1 MKIMTNNT
9 EAAKQKKVPRK
20 IGKDN
25 SCGTLPTKYFAD
37 KSFLNPSNNDKKIK
51 RAIFDINVIIS

>member
-20 IGKDN
+20 IWQRQ
-25 SCGTLPTKYFAD
+25 
-37 KSFLNPSNNDKKIK
+37 FLWN
-51 RAIFDINVIIS
+51 FTH